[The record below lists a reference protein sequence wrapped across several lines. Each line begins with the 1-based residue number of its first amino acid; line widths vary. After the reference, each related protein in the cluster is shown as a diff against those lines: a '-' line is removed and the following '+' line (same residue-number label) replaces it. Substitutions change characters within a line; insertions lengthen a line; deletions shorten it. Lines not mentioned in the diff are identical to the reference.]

1 MTEVDVLIVGAGLS
15 GIGAACR
22 LQQECPD
29 RTYLICEQRSAI
41 GGTWDQFRFPG
52 VRSDSD
58 AFTLSYPFRPW
69 TNRLSISPAE
79 QLLTYIRDTATE
91 NGVVEN
97 IRFDTKVLDA
107 SFSSDTA
114 LWTVR
119 TEHAGETTEITCRF
133 LYLCS
138 GYFSY
143 DTPYQP
149 EFPGREDFTGDF
161 VHPQFWPEDLDYSG
175 KKVVIIGSGATAVT
189 LVPAMARTAG
199 HVTMLQRT
207 PSYIF
212 SMPGVDAIAAAAQK
226 VLPARAAHKLARTK
240 NAVILQGM
248 FALARKRPT
257 TFKKITRKMAL
268 HYLKDEAYVDKHFTP
283 PYQPWDQR
291 LCLVPDGD
299 MFKAIASGKASVVT
313 DHIDRLVPG
322 GIKLQSGE
330 VLEADVIVS
339 ATGLT
344 LKPLGGLAI
353 EVDGTKVDIG
363 STYAYR
369 AMMMSGVPNLA
380 FCFGYENN
388 SWTLRAD
395 LSSTYLCRL
404 LNHMKSHGYDI
415 ATPTPPKDMD
425 RAPLLSLTSG
435 YVNRGI
441 QQFPASGTEGP
452 WVVRHNYLKDRPDSR
467 RGDLTTDMVFGVREA
482 AKTPAKV

>member
-22 LQQECPD
+22 VQQECPGS
-29 RTYLICEQRSAI
+29 TYLIAEQRSAI
-41 GGTWDQFRFPG
+41 GGTWDLFRFPG

-69 TNRLSISPAE
+69 TNRLSISPAD
-79 QLLTYIRDTATE
+79 QLLKYIRDTATE
-91 NGVVEN
+91 AGVEKN
-97 IRFDTKVLDA
+97 IRFDTKALDA

-114 LWTVR
+114 RWTVR
-119 TEHAGETTEITCRF
+119 LERAGETEEVSCRF
-133 LYLCS
+133 LYLCA

-149 EFPGREDFTGDF
+149 EFPGRADFTGDF
-161 VHPQFWPEDLDYSG
+161 VHPQFWPEDLDHTG
-175 KKVVIIGSGATAVT
+175 KKVVVIGSGATAAT
-189 LVPAMARTAG
+189 LVPAMAETAG

-212 SMPGVDAIAAAAQK
+212 TMPGVDAIAAAMQK
-226 VLPARAAHKLARTK
+226 VLPAKVAHKLARGK
-240 NAVILQGM
+240 NALILQGM
-248 FALARKRPT
+248 YTLARKRPN
-257 TFKKITRKMAL
+257 TFKKITRKMAM
-268 HYLKDEAYVDKHFTP
+268 HYLKDSGLVDAHFTP

-313 DHIDRLVPG
+313 DHIDRLVPE

-330 VLEADVIVS
+330 ILEADLIVS

-344 LKPLGGLAI
+344 LRPVGGMTLD
-353 EVDGTKVDIG
+353 VDGTKVDVG
-363 STYAYR
+363 STIAYR

-380 FCFGYENN
+380 FCFGYSNN

-395 LSSTYLCRL
+395 LSSSYVCRL
-404 LNHMKSHGYDI
+404 LNHMNKNGHDI
-415 ATPTPPKDMD
+415 ATPTLPKEMERTPFLD
-425 RAPLLSLTSG
+425 LNSG
-435 YVNRGI
+435 YVSRGI
-441 QQFPASGTEGP
+441 AQFPGSGTEGP
-452 WVVRHNYLKDRPDSR
+452 WVVRQNYLKDRPDSR
-467 RGDLTTDMVFGVREA
+467 RGDITTDMVFATR
-482 AKTPAKV
+482 KPAKDPALA